1 MAVGSLR
8 KAFGIGIGLLLVAS
22 VVLQLMA
29 VSTARSSIGSDG
41 LSSQPDL
48 AVPTVLSTLAT
59 FCSESAVVLVLG
71 IVALLVI
78 DSALLRKLEIDAFG
92 AEGESGEPGDSDEP
106 GASGDGQ
113 AAPAYGSDPELL

>member
-1 MAVGSLR
+1 MGSLR
-8 KAFGIGIGLLLVAS
+8 KGFGIGIGLLLVAS
-22 VVLQLMA
+22 VVLQLTA

-59 FCSESAVVLVLG
+59 FCAGSAVVLVLG

-78 DSALLRKLEIDAFG
+78 DAAFLRKLEIDAFG
-92 AEGESGEPGDSDEP
+92 PEGESGES
-106 GASGDGQ
+106 GASGDGR